1 MINERELRKHKQTV
15 YQIRVKGRLDRN
27 WSDWFDGVTV
37 NPQADDETALSGLVV
52 DQAHLRCILERL
64 FDLNLTLLSVTRVEM
79 ESAEM
84 NSGGENRY
92 ETGH

>member
-1 MINERELRKHKQTV
+1 VINERELHKHKQTV
-15 YQIRVKGRLDRN
+15 YKIRVKGRLDRN
-27 WSDWFDGVTV
+27 WSDWFDGFTV
-37 NPQADDETALSGLVV
+37 NPQADDETALSGSVV

-64 FDLNLTLLSVTRVEM
+64 FDLSLTLLSVTRIEM

-84 NSGGENRY
+84 NSRGENRY